1 MNSNSL
7 ITTGELAER
16 HGIHPKR
23 MFAMLVERGYVS
35 SDGDDWLLSQSGR
48 LLGGVYKEHPKYG
61 TYIAWPDSLVF
72 NDAPS

>member
-1 MNSNSL
+1 MNTSNL

-16 HGIHPKR
+16 HGLHPKR

-48 LLGGVYKEHPKYG
+48 LLGGVYREDPKIG
-61 TYIAWPDSLVF
+61 TYIAWPDNLSF
-72 NDAPS
+72 EDTPS